1 MPNLKTMKA
10 AVVEKFGQPLVV
22 REVPIPTPGQGQA
35 LVEVFASGVCHTDL
49 HAVDGDWPVK
59 PMMPLI
65 PGHEGAGIV
74 TALGPGVTHLKEGDR
89 VGIAWLHS
97 ACGHCDYCLAGWE
110 TLCPQQQNS
119 GYSVNG
125 TFAQYALGQADYLG
139 RIPKNLSFVDAAPI
153 LCAGVTTYKDLK
165 ETEARPGEWVAISGI
180 GGLGHVAVQYASW
193 RAPLAPM
200 SRSMRSH
207 LARHKGTAALCGLR
221 PASSRRRSLMW
232 YRSAPPSAASS
243 SAPARTLPRCW
254 RSPPRGTCAR
264 RFSGAAGGHQQH
276 LRRHQGEQGRR
287 ADGGD
292 DVTCARFRPSSFWCR
307 PRNLPSSPRKR
318 VSRWQVPP
326 LRPLGSRFRGNDDR
340 SGDEDRKGTDSVNSR
355 QVPTSVARVGRPPSI
370 RLPRRDGHGRL
381 PRPRTRPQ
389 RCRRAGNRR
398 PAPPVRRRSCAG
410 HCGR

>member
-1 MPNLKTMKA
+1 MSAHWLD
-10 AVVEKFGQPLVV
+10 
-22 REVPIPTPGQGQA
+22 QGPA
-35 LVEVFASGVCHTDL
+35 LADRSERSCTVDDL

-59 PMMPLI
+59 PTPPLI
-65 PGHEGAGIV
+65 PGHEGAGI
-74 TALGPGVTHLKEGDR
+74 D
-89 VGIAWLHS
+89 
-97 ACGHCDYCLAGWE
+97 
-110 TLCPQQQNS
+110 S
-119 GYSVNG
+119 GYSVERHVR
-125 TFAQYALGQADYLG
+125 
-139 RIPKNLSFVDAAPI
+139 RICHRFGS
-153 LCAGVTTYKDLK
+153 LCRTPAGVTRLCRAGADPVRGRHHLQRFEGDRGAAGRIGGDL
-165 ETEARPGEWVAISGI
+165 GI

-326 LRPLGSRFRGNDDR
+326 LRPLGSRPRGNDDR